1 MILSDY
7 KDFPCAGRII
17 GIDWG
22 LRRCGVAVSDENRD
36 FVFVR
41 PQISVKSGE
50 ELVQKISDMVAAE
63 KVAGIVIGLPL
74 FSDGSESDTTKMVRE
89 FADSLAKNTNLP
101 IVFIEENLTSAAAQ
115 EEIGRKS
122 LSKIKQELDSV
133 SAKIILENAIAVL
146 KRI

>member
-7 KDFPCAGRII
+7 KDFPTKGRII

-22 LRRCGVAVSDENRD
+22 LRRCGIAVSDENRD

-41 PQISVKSGE
+41 PQLNIKTQE
-50 ELVQKISDMVAAE
+50 ELLQNILEIVKADKINS
-63 KVAGIVIGLPL
+63 IVLGLPIR
-74 FSDGSESDTTKMVRE
+74 SDGSDSDTTKMVRD
-89 FADSLAKNTNLP
+89 FAGLLESKTDLP
-101 IVFIEENLTSAAAQ
+101 IIFIEENLTSNAAQ

-122 LSKIKQELDSV
+122 VRKIKQELDSV
-133 SAKIILENAIAVL
+133 SARVILENAIAML

>member
-7 KDFPCAGRII
+7 KDFPQNGRII

-22 LRRCGVAVSDENRD
+22 LRRCGIAVSDENRD

-41 PQISVKSGE
+41 PQLYIKSQTELIGKITDFINTENIS
-50 ELVQKISDMVAAE
+50 
-63 KVAGIVIGLPL
+63 GIVIGLPL
-74 FSDGSESDTTKMVRE
+74 YSDGKDSETTALVRA
-89 FADSLAKNTNLP
+89 FAKNLSEKTLVP
-101 IVFIEENLTSAAAQ
+101 IIFIEENLTSAAAQ

-122 LSKIKQELDSV
+122 ISKIKQELDSV
-133 SAKIILENAIAVL
+133 SAKIILENAVSIL

>member
-1 MILSDY
+1 MILS
-7 KDFPCAGRII
+7 KFNDFPRFGRII

-22 LRRCGVAVSDENRD
+22 LRRCGVAISDENRG

-41 PQISVKSGE
+41 PQITVKTQGE
-50 ELVQKISDMVAAE
+50 LIQNILDTILNE
-63 KVAGIVIGLPL
+63 KVLGIVIGLPL
-74 FSDGSESDTTKMVRE
+74 YTDGSDSETTKMVRE
-89 FADSLAKNTNLP
+89 FAKSLSEKTDLP
-101 IVFIEENLTSAAAQ
+101 IIFIEENLTSAAAQ

-122 LSKIKQELDSV
+122 ISKIKQELDSV

>member
-7 KDFPCAGRII
+7 KDFPTKGRII

-22 LRRCGVAVSDENRD
+22 LRRCGIAVSDENRD

-41 PQISVKSGE
+41 PQLNIKTQE
-50 ELVQKISDMVAAE
+50 ELLQNILDIVKQDKINSV
-63 KVAGIVIGLPL
+63 VIGLPIR
-74 FSDGSESDTTKMVRE
+74 SDGSDSDTTKMVRD
-89 FADSLAKNTNLP
+89 FAGLLESNTDLP
-101 IVFIEENLTSAAAQ
+101 IIFIEENLTSNAAQ

-122 LSKIKQELDSV
+122 VTKIKQELDSV
-133 SAKIILENAIAVL
+133 SARVILENAIAML